1 MKSQPLVAHGAEVA
15 MQWKQLLNFCP
26 YTHVFRSIK
35 TAVQGKKL
43 LQASKTGICIAL
55 LGFFCPL
62 FWVPFILGTPLSE
75 LWFDMLHSGAFVAI
89 GIGMF
94 LWGIFAQR
102 K

>member
-1 MKSQPLVAHGAEVA
+1 MKIA
-15 MQWKQLLNFCP
+15 MHWKQLFNFCP

-35 TAVQGKKL
+35 TAVREKRL
-43 LQASKTGICIAL
+43 PQASKTGIFIAL

-62 FWVPFILGTPLSE
+62 FWVPFLSGKHISE
-75 LWFDMLHSGAFVAI
+75 LWFDIIHSGIFVAI

-102 K
+102 KQ

>member
-1 MKSQPLVAHGAEVA
+1 MTHGLEIT
-15 MQWKQLLNFCP
+15 MNWKQLFNFCP

-35 TAVQGKKL
+35 TAVQEKRL
-43 LQASKTGICIAL
+43 PQAAKTGIFIAL

-75 LWFDMLHSGAFVAI
+75 LWFDILHSGAFVAV

-94 LWGIFAQR
+94 LWGVLAQR
-102 K
+102 EQ